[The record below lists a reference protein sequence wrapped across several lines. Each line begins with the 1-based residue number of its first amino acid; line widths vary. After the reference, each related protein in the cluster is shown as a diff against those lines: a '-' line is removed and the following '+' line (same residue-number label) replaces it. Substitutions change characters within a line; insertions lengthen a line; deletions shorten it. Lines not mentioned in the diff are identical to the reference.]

1 MSSIHWYNT
10 KGSLYNVEQAVSD
23 PTHPTNQE
31 IIYHILEWQ
40 KRFNYDKYIYPI
52 YLSIKKAK
60 KFIGSQT
67 DCYYDYDQIYY
78 ATKLIDNV
86 THSIEHYVLILKSL
100 DKLYL
105 APSTAYKYFEEEI
118 IIPEGC
124 VYLIDKQ
131 IEPYLLNLYKS
142 ALKNQDLASWKS
154 KFDAINIGIENYI
167 KMKQSNISIT
177 PSYYDINFLS
187 KLLVTNNHIGNYFS
201 ANEEECNSQIIKSFQ
216 RNKKA
221 LEIPVY
227 INNFIN
233 YINSLQET
241 QQTNEETSTDTNP
254 IMLSLNETKKSLDNL
269 LIVEDVSLTQN

>member
-10 KGSLYNVEQAVSD
+10 KGSLYKVEQAVSD

-52 YLSIKKAK
+52 YSSIKKAK
-60 KFIGSQT
+60 KFIGSQLN
-67 DCYYDYDQIYY
+67 CYYYYDQIYY
-78 ATKLIDNV
+78 ATKLIDDV
-86 THSIEHYVLILKSL
+86 THSIEHYVSILKTL

-118 IIPEGC
+118 IIPESC
-124 VYLIDKQ
+124 VYLIDKH

-142 ALKNQDLASWKS
+142 ALENQDLSSWQS
-154 KFDAINIGIENYI
+154 RFETINIGIENYI

-221 LEIPVY
+221 LEIPAY

-233 YINSLQET
+233 YITTLQET